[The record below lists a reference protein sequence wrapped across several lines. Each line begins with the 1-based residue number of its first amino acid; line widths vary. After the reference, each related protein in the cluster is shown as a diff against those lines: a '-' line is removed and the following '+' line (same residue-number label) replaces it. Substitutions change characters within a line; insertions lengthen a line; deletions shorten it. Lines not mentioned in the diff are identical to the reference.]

1 MVGGAGGQVRGAR
14 RQAVAWMAAAILGT
28 LAGCGSV
35 PDAPPPVADSP
46 LPSTA
51 PPVPPGSREVLQR
64 AASRWVAADWSELP
78 GWGQDRVAE
87 AWPALLRSC
96 ERAQPPWTAL
106 CASARAVPADE
117 AAVRAWMQ
125 RHLRPWRVETPAG
138 EAAGLLTGYF
148 EPLVD
153 ARRRPDGVFR
163 HALHAP
169 PADLGRRQPWWTR
182 AEAQREPAARAALA
196 GRELA
201 HVADPLQALSLQIQG
216 SGRVRLLDDLGPD
229 GQPRTVRL
237 GYAGHNG
244 QPYQS
249 VGRWLIQQG
258 ELSPDGANWPAIRA
272 WAQLHP
278 QRVDEMLAANPR
290 LVFFREQPLPDPAI
304 GPLGAQGVPLTP
316 GRSIAVDRT
325 SMPYGTPVWLVSTE
339 PQPWQPAAQ
348 APLPRPL
355 QRLVIAQDTGSAI
368 VGAVRADYF
377 WGWGDE
383 AEAQAGRTKQP
394 LRLWV
399 LWPRQAAAGG

>member
-1 MVGGAGGQVRGAR
+1 
-14 RQAVAWMAAAILGT
+14 MAAVILGT

-35 PDAPPPVADSP
+35 PEARPPVAE
-46 LPSTA
+46 A
-51 PPVPPGSREVLQR
+51 PAPATVPAAPPGSREMLQR
-64 AASRWVAADWSELP
+64 SVSRWVAADWSELP

-87 AWPALLRSC
+87 AWPALMRSC
-96 ERAQPPWTAL
+96 ERPQPPWQAL
-106 CASARAVPADE
+106 CASARTVPPEE
-117 AAVRAWMQ
+117 AAVRAWIE
-125 RHLRPWRVETPAG
+125 RHLRPWRVETLGG

-153 ARRRPDGVFR
+153 ARRQPDAVFR

-169 PADLGRRQPWWTR
+169 PADLARRQPWWTR
-182 AEAQREPAARAALA
+182 AQAQREPAARAALA

-201 HVADPLQALSLQIQG
+201 HVADPLQVLVLQIQG
-216 SGRVRLLDDLGPD
+216 SGRVRLLDVPGAD
-229 GQPRTVRL
+229 GQPRVVRL
-237 GYAGHNG
+237 AFAGHNS

-278 QRVDEMLAANPR
+278 QRVDELLAANPR
-290 LVFFREQPLPDPAI
+290 LVFFREQPLPDPSL
-304 GPLGAQGVPLTP
+304 GPVGAQGVPLTP

-325 SMPYGTPVWLVSTE
+325 AMPYGTPVWLVSTE

-399 LWPRQAAAGG
+399 LWPRDGVVGG